1 MVLTFLWVK
10 VDNEQMNKNFDD
22 NMCDANTK
30 TDDVLEQD
38 WGNHMNLMSREDLFV
53 EKLSE
58 LSSE

>member
-30 TDDVLEQD
+30 TDDVLE
-38 WGNHMNLMSREDLFV
+38 
-53 EKLSE
+53 
-58 LSSE
+58 